1 MHTPQNMQEYGFS
14 LTNIAAFHTQGTW
27 ELINLFAKTKYFNY
41 HICYENIG
49 KWSRAKWQADHGQT
63 ELNNILVKKNV
74 LNEIN

>member
-49 KWSRAKWQADHGQT
+49 K
-63 ELNNILVKKNV
+63 
-74 LNEIN
+74 